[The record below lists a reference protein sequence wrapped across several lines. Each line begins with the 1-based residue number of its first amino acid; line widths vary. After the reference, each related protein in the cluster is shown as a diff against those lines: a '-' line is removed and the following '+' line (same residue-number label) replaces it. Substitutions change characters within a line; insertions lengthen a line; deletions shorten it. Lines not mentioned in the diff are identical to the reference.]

1 MFLMKTCKV
10 AGMMLAVVLAIAPAA
25 FGGGLGDVNLP
36 DGRFHE
42 GGNATRSEVKGTNH
56 GLSTN
61 FYAQSDQSG
70 ASHWHIAPYWWGYP
84 FGFAVFQ

>member
-1 MFLMKTCKV
+1 
-10 AGMMLAVVLAIAPAA
+10 MLP
-25 FGGGLGDVNLP
+25 
-36 DGRFHE
+36 
-42 GGNATRSEVKGTNH
+42 SEVKGTNH

-70 ASHWHIAPYWWGYP
+70 AGHWHIAPYWWGYP